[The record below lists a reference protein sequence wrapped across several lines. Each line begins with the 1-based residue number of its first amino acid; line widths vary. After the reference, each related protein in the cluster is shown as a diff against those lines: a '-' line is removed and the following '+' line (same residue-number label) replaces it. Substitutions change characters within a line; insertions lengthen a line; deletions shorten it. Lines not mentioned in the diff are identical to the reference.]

1 MRDSAKN
8 DALTEVMTA
17 LITFLSDGE
26 EHSMASAALWLKQ
39 NMGSAYED
47 TLREQGFG
55 KHFAAAVELFQEFV
69 MTKKNYYLR
78 LACLS
83 DGE

>member
-1 MRDSAKN
+1 MRDSTKK
-8 DALTEVMTA
+8 DALIEVMTA

-39 NMGSAYED
+39 NMGSTYED

-55 KHFAAAVELFQEFV
+55 KHLAAAEKLFQEFV
-69 MTKKNYYLR
+69 LLKKNYYLR
-78 LACLS
+78 LA
-83 DGE
+83 